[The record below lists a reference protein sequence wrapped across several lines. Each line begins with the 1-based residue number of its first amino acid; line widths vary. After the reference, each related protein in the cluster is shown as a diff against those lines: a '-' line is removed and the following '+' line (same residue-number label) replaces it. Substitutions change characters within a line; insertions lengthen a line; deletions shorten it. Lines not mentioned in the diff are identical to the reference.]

1 MELFIEQKVDHENRP
16 HFLHDINGKHAHPSS
31 DPYNNQCAIRLAY
44 ALRKSGINFSNYDMG
59 PVTSEGYP
67 RGAKSLADWI
77 WREFGKPTKFYNDTY
92 DFIKNNSKTGIFFL
106 DGPNGFADHID
117 IWNGK
122 KSGSGIYKS
131 IKVWFWEIK

>member
-1 MELFIEQKVDHENRP
+1 MDG
-16 HFLHDINGKHAHPSS
+16 D
-31 DPYNNQCAIRLAY
+31 
-44 ALRKSGINFSNYDMG
+44 ALDDKEYEGNLIYLL
-59 PVTSEGYP
+59 TS
-67 RGAKSLADWI
+67 AC
-77 WREFGKPTKFYNDTY
+77 

>member
-1 MELFIEQKVDHENRP
+1 MIYLI
-16 HFLHDINGKHAHPSS
+16 
-31 DPYNNQCAIRLAY
+31 
-44 ALRKSGINFSNYDMG
+44 
-59 PVTSEGYP
+59 
-67 RGAKSLADWI
+67 
-77 WREFGKPTKFYNDTY
+77 Y

>member
-1 MELFIEQKVDHENRP
+1 MRMKTLLNHSQDGWLLKMIRRT
-16 HFLHDINGKHAHPSS
+16 
-31 DPYNNQCAIRLAY
+31 DPVIT
-44 ALRKSGINFSNYDMG
+44 DMG

-67 RGAKSLADWI
+67 RGAKTLADWI